1 MVRCSRFLIN
11 PVVAELFFFS
21 PRTFRP
27 RPTAALKTINYA
39 RENVIDFTKPFMNL
53 GIGILFKVSA
63 AFVYLPA
70 STQSLFS
77 SEMRWRVWSG
87 ASCKMGKF
95 KLNWN
100 YFYKRD
106 DLASATCERAS
117 YFTLKT
123 NIQIAQSS
131 FALPRLG
138 SRSLFTLLSSS
149 FFPSSR
155 YHLTFTHLSFANPR
169 KQVPTSQ
176 PTRLFSFMNPLA
188 IEIWLYVLA
197 AYTLGNIRCN
207 FNAAVYTGRVR
218 D

>member
-138 SRSLFTLLSSS
+138 SRSLFISLSSS
-149 FFPSSR
+149 SFSQQPLSSN
-155 YHLTFTHLSFANPR
+155 L
-169 KQVPTSQ
+169 
-176 PTRLFSFMNPLA
+176 
-188 IEIWLYVLA
+188 
-197 AYTLGNIRCN
+197 YTLVFCESSK
-207 FNAAVYTGRVR
+207 TGPDVATHATLQLYEPLGYRNLALCLSR
-218 D
+218 IHAW